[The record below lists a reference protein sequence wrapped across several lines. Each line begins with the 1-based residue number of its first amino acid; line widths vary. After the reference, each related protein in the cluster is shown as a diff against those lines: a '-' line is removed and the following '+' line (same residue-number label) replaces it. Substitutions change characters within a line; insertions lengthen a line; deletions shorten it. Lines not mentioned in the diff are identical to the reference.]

1 LIHIQSID
9 ASKLDAQK
17 DKALAITGNQTP
29 LTHFTGEELQVKF
42 LAGSEENSLKY

>member
-29 LTHFTGEELQVKF
+29 LTQFTGEELQMKF
-42 LAGSEENSLKY
+42 LPDSGENALKY